1 MSNSFWFYTPSKTL
15 ICKWEKQGKQKITYS
30 NSIFKRHMRYKKKN
44 EFVMES
50 ICFCEIPNDLGGFIP
65 PLTPQFN
72 IAQYNQNWQFC
83 SEKIALICR
92 LNFWGLMNVHPF
104 QIFNGFLN
112 LRNERVLLI
121 VLPLFSIS
129 KRENYKSFVYD
140 KVAFPSPQMSTF
152 PEFASNFRD
161 FSSPKGVVILVSFN
175 LRKKVATRE
184 WFFGGAQSFFDHFLH
199 ATRR

>member
-1 MSNSFWFYTPSKTL
+1 MFFLPVKRKIAFSPSLLSFDFWYKSPYQDECSGFLMKCYSGKHKYSYFLYVKFILVLHTPPSKTL

-112 LRNERVLLI
+112 LRNERV
-121 VLPLFSIS
+121 
-129 KRENYKSFVYD
+129 Y
-140 KVAFPSPQMSTF
+140 
-152 PEFASNFRD
+152 
-161 FSSPKGVVILVSFN
+161 
-175 LRKKVATRE
+175 
-184 WFFGGAQSFFDHFLH
+184 
-199 ATRR
+199 